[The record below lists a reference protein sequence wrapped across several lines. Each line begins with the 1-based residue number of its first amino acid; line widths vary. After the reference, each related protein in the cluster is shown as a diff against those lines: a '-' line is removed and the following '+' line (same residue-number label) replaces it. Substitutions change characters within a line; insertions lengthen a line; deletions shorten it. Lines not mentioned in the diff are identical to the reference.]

1 MRTVNFYNH
10 KAGLFSLCLL
20 GMMTFGTTT
29 ASAQI
34 TKETIQQRREL
45 LKASRAELNDRATKA
60 ARKEAKTLA
69 KEGWKVAPGAMPLE
83 KQLDKAYF
91 MESQIEDSETM
102 YPKFIIGEAMSIG
115 ETYDA
120 AKMQALEIAKLNLAE
135 QIQTEVTAIV
145 DNSLTNQQ
153 LPEEEAV
160 SVTKTLMESKSLI
173 SQSIG
178 RTVTVMECYRDKDGK
193 RKEVRVR
200 IAYNGTLAKNAAKNA
215 IRQTL
220 EKEGKDMHETLDK
233 VFGTK

>member
-1 MRTVNFYNH
+1 MSTVNFYNH
-10 KAGLFSLCLL
+10 KAELFSLCLL
-20 GMMTFGTTT
+20 GMMTFGTAT

-60 ARKEAKTLA
+60 ARKEAKALA

-145 DNSLTNQQ
+145 DNSLANQQ
-153 LPEEEAV
+153 LPEEEAA